1 MKNHI
6 PGFSYVVL
14 GALLLSGC
22 ASENEH
28 FCSKYSYFYKELTAP
43 GILPISQLR
52 AQLEK
57 EKAGSGADKERAK
70 MALFVLADVGRNMK
84 PEGESA
90 SDYCLR
96 RKRWEQYR

>member
-1 MKNHI
+1 MTLRLSSLLRLLI
-6 PGFSYVVL
+6 VAWVML
-14 GALLLSGC
+14 GC
-22 ASENEH
+22 TSENEH

-52 AQLEK
+52 SQLEK
-57 EKAGSGADKERAK
+57 EKAGTGADRERAK
-70 MALFVLADVGRNMK
+70 MALFVLADIGRNMK
-84 PEGESA
+84 PEQESP